1 MWRND
6 ATLVDIAS
14 ACENIIEF
22 VEGMNA
28 FSFFDDRK
36 TQSAVIY
43 QLLIMGEA
51 VKRLSHD
58 FRQQQ
63 PQIPWRK
70 IAGTRDTLIHDYDDI
85 DLDEAW
91 RIATEDVPQLLQQLR
106 PLLPPPH
113 SPLRT

>member
-1 MWRND
+1 MD
-6 ATLVDIAS
+6 A
-14 ACENIIEF
+14 F
-22 VEGMNA
+22 G
-28 FSFFDDRK
+28 FFDDRK

-91 RIATEDVPQLLQQLR
+91 RIATEDVPQLLHQLQ
-106 PLLPPPH
+106 PLLPPPD
-113 SPLRT
+113 SPSRT